1 MSMKLTVEQ
10 RLHNFYNSLSAA
22 DRKLV
27 RRIIKRVKAKQRK

>member
-27 RRIIKRVKAKQRK
+27 RLIKRVKAKQRK

>member
-1 MSMKLTVEQ
+1 MSMQLTVEQ
-10 RLHNFYNSLSAA
+10 RLHNFYNG